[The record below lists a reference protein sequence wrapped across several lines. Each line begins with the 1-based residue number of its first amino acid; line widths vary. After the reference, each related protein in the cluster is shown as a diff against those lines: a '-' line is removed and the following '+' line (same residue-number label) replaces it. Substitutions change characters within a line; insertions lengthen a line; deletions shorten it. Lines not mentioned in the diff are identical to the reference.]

1 MTEKNVIVP
10 VYFDGLS
17 AAEMLNDLICVCTGK
32 NLCKTHCT
40 CRLQNLACTE
50 ICKCSDSHICW
61 NNGNT
66 DSPDDGADL
75 DENQNEEESDD
86 E

>member
-1 MTEKNVIVP
+1 MTEKNVIRP

-17 AAEMLNDLICVCTGK
+17 TAEMLNGLICTGK
-32 NLCKTHCT
+32 NPSETHCT

-50 ICKCSDSHICW
+50 ICKCSDSHMCW